1 MGANVRLLTGLD
13 LELERRGELV
23 WLWPQGKRSMPPLK
37 LRLIRVKGA
46 AEADVYLLTNVLDTE
61 RLSDSTAVRCT
72 GCAGAWRS
80 SIAVTNRRWGNV
92 SCGATR
98 RARPAG
104 SCTGG

>member
-61 RLSDSTAVRCT
+61 RLSDSTAGAVPDALGRGGLLSQLQT
-72 GCAGAWRS
+72 DAGA
-80 SIAVTNRRWGNV
+80 T
-92 SCGATR
+92 
-98 RARPAG
+98 
-104 SCTGG
+104 